1 MGFRWD
7 VIPLHFDYNRIPNRP
22 DQPRLVRPS
31 HRGQVELG
39 GRFIN
44 PLKFT
49 QMTEEEIKAVM
60 KAVNAALDAREEKK
74 REILLS
80 REAVAERLHVNV
92 ATLWRWAKSNY
103 LSPTR
108 IGRKVWYYESQ
119 IERLLH
125 GEKEA

>member
-1 MGFRWD
+1 
-7 VIPLHFDYNRIPNRP
+7 
-22 DQPRLVRPS
+22 
-31 HRGQVELG
+31 
-39 GRFIN
+39 
-44 PLKFT
+44 
-49 QMTEEEIKAVM
+49 MTEEEIKAVM